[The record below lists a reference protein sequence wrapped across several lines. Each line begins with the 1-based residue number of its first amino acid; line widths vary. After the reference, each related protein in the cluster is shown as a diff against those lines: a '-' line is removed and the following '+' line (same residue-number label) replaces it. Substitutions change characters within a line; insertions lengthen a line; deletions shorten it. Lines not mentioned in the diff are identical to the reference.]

1 MSWLNNLKT
10 SVKLFLGFG
19 LAVLLLIVTAGV
31 GIFSLQQVAQ
41 RSENSYQNHTL
52 PIEWVGAADSALYK
66 LRGDLYK
73 YLLIPEE
80 RAATLQG
87 IRQAQQVIEENIE
100 KYRPTVFT
108 AEGKAALAEFDQ
120 AYAEYIAAVN
130 AFIREVDSGDQQ
142 AAQAAINDGGAVA
155 EARKRVGASM
165 SNIIAIKRQLA
176 EQTNTDNVALAA
188 SVRLTLIGVAL
199 LGALLA
205 IAAAFLITRSIA
217 LPLGLT
223 TAAIQWI
230 AEGDL
235 LRNFSEADKDKVRLR
250 GDEFGTLGKTLDRM
264 VEYLQDTAEAAAAI
278 ADNDLTVQIEPR
290 SERDELRQAF
300 VRMAQSLRRSLEE
313 VQQAAVSL
321 GAASTQMAQA
331 ADQAGQATNQ
341 IAVTIQQ
348 VSRGINQEAESVTR
362 TSQSVEQMSR
372 AIDGVAKGAQE
383 QAQAAQ
389 KASVVTAQINQ
400 AIQQVAE
407 NAQSVTTEA
416 GRASDAAE
424 QGVQKV
430 RLTLDG
436 MKAIRDKVGLSA
448 QKVQE
453 MGKRS
458 EQITVIVEAI
468 EDIASQTNLLA
479 LNAAIEAARA
489 GEHGKGF
496 AVVADEVRKLAERA
510 AASTREIGELIKGI
524 QQTVGEAVSAMQ
536 EGSQEVEKGVAQ
548 AGEAGAALQSILQ
561 SSQAVSQQA
570 EQAAAAAQQMSASA
584 AELVAAVDAV
594 MAVVEENTAATE
606 QMAAGA
612 NEVTSA
618 IENIASVSEENSAA
632 VEEVSASAEEMS
644 AQVEEV
650 AASARSL
657 EEMAQNL
664 KEIVRKFKLQQSSRS
679 DLLEE
684 IETFQKAHLK
694 WAERVEKAA
703 GGAETLRLNEVPTH
717 TECSLGRW
725 YYGLGKREF
734 GSRAEFKAVEADHIR
749 FHELLREFA
758 ANHKN
763 GHQGAQAVAQ
773 IKQVS
778 QRVFEKLE
786 QLKKAI

>member
-1 MSWLNNLKT
+1 MRWIDNLKT
-10 SVKLFLGFG
+10 GNKLLIGFG
-19 LAVLLLIVTAGV
+19 LLVLLLIGTAVAGLI
-31 GIFSLQQVAQ
+31 GLQNVATNG
-41 RSENSYQNHTL
+41 RAMYQDNLL
-52 PIEWVGAADSALYK
+52 PIDWVGEANSTLFE
-66 LRGDLYK
+66 LRGNIFQ

-80 RAATLQG
+80 RSE
-87 IRQAQQVIEENIE
+87 IRQAILDNQRTIKENIE
-100 KYRPTVFT
+100 RYRAVNLT
-108 AEGKAALAEFDQ
+108 EKEKQALIEFDKR
-120 AYAEYIAAVN
+120 YEEYITAINRVLQN
-130 AFIREVDSGDQQ
+130 VDNGDLA
-142 AAQAAINDGGAVA
+142 AAQAAVSIGG
-155 EARKRVGASM
+155 EAATARQKLDAAM
-165 SNIIAIKRQLA
+165 DEIIALNAQIADQLY
-176 EQTNTDNVALAA
+176 EESEALAA
-188 SVRLTLIGVAL
+188 NMRLLLIGIAV
-199 LGALLA
+199 LA
-205 IAAAFLITRSIA
+205 IALAVVMALLITRSITQ
-217 LPLGLT
+217 PLNIT
-223 TAAIQWI
+223 VSAIQSI
-230 AEGDL
+230 AQGDL
-235 LRNFSEADKDKVRLR
+235 LRDLSEAVKDKVRKR
-250 GDEFGTLGKTLDRM
+250 GDEFGTLGGALDRM
-264 VEYLQDTAEAAAAI
+264 VAYLQETAEAATAI
-278 ADNDLTVQIEPR
+278 ANNDLTVTIQPR
-290 SERDELRQAF
+290 SEKDELRQAF
-300 VRMAQSLRRSLEE
+300 VRMINSLRRSLEE
-313 VQQAAVSL
+313 VRQAAVSL

-341 IAVTIQQ
+341 ISVTIQQ
-348 VSRGINQEAESVTR
+348 VSRGITQEAESVTR

-389 KASVVTAQINQ
+389 KASVVTGQINQ

-407 NAQSVTTEA
+407 NVQAVTREA
-416 GRASDAAE
+416 ANAGAAATD
-424 QGVQKV
+424 GVQKV
-430 RLTLDG
+430 QSTLDG
-436 MKAIRDKVGLSA
+436 MQAIRQKVGFSA
-448 QKVQE
+448 QKVEE

-458 EQITVIVEAI
+458 AQITAIVEAI

-510 AASTREIGELIKGI
+510 ATSTREIGELIKGI
-524 QQTVGEAVSAMQ
+524 QQTVGEAVQAMQ
-536 EGSQEVEKGVAQ
+536 QGNQEVEKGVAQ

-561 SSQAVSQQA
+561 SSQAVTQQA

-612 NEVTSA
+612 TEVTSA

-664 KEIVRKFKLQQSSRS
+664 KEIVRQFKLEQGTRS
-679 DLLEE
+679 YLLDE
-684 IETFQKAHLK
+684 IETFKTAHLK

-703 GGAETLRLNEVPTH
+703 SGGAMISLSEVPSH

-734 GSRAEFKAVEADHIR
+734 GSRTEFNSIEADHLR

-758 ANHKN
+758 ANRSN
-763 GHQGAQAVAQ
+763 GHQAALVGE
-773 IKQVS
+773 IKQLS
-778 QRVFEKLE
+778 QQVARKLD
-786 QLKKAI
+786 QLKAVV

>member
-1 MSWLNNLKT
+1 MNWLNHLKT
-10 SVKLFLGFG
+10 SVKLLLGFG
-19 LAVLLLIVTAGV
+19 VLVLLTVGAAVAGI
-31 GIFSLQQVAQ
+31 GSLGTVNEKS
-41 RSENSYQNHTL
+41 REMYQDRLL
-52 PIEWVGAADSALYK
+52 PIEWIGEADTALYK
-66 LRGDLYK
+66 IRGDLYK
-73 YLLIPEE
+73 YALIPEE
-80 RAATLQG
+80 RAATRREIL
-87 IRQAQQVIEENIE
+87 ENQRAIAE
-100 KYRPTVFT
+100 YLDKYRVTFLV
-108 AEGKAALAEFDQ
+108 EEEKQ
-120 AYAEYIAAVN
+120 
-130 AFIREVDSGDQQ
+130 
-142 AAQAAINDGGAVA
+142 
-155 EARKRVGASM
+155 
-165 SNIIAIKRQLA
+165 
-176 EQTNTDNVALAA
+176 ALAA
-188 SVRLTLIGVAL
+188 FDKAYQSYVSAINQALLQVENGEQQAVVQSLMNGDLYNSRVAADAAMREIIAVNSRIADRLYEQSQSLAAGARNLLIGISAL
-199 LGALLA
+199 AVLLA
-205 IAAAFLITRSIA
+205 VAVVFLITRSITQ
-217 LPLGLT
+217 PLGLIA
-223 TAAIQWI
+223 AAIQLI

-235 LRNFSEADKDKVRLR
+235 LRGFSEADKDKVRKR
-250 GDEFGTLGKTLDRM
+250 RDEFGTVGKAMDKM
-264 VEYLQDTAEAAAAI
+264 VDYLQETAEAAARI
-278 ADNDLTVQIEPR
+278 ADNDLTASVEPR

-300 VRMAQSLRRSLEE
+300 VRMTNSLRKSLEE

-400 AIQQVAE
+400 AIQQVAQ
-407 NAQSVTTEA
+407 NAQSVTSEA
-416 GRASDAAE
+416 NRASHAAE
-424 QGVQKV
+424 QGVGKV
-430 RLTLDG
+430 RSTLDG
-436 MKAIRDKVGLSA
+436 MQAIRQKVSLSA

-510 AASTREIGELIKGI
+510 SASTREIGELIKGI
-524 QQTVGEAVSAMQ
+524 QQTVAEAVNAMQ
-536 EGSQEVEKGVAQ
+536 EGSQEVEKGVTQ

-570 EQAAAAAQQMSASA
+570 EQAAAAAEQMSASA

-612 NEVTSA
+612 AEVTGA

-664 KEIVRKFKLQQSSRS
+664 KEIVRQFKLQQGARS
-679 DLLEE
+679 NLLDE
-684 IETFQKAHLK
+684 IETFKKAHLK
-694 WAERVEKAA
+694 WAERVERAA
-703 GGAETLRLNEVPTH
+703 AGAETLHADQVPAH
-717 TECSLGRW
+717 TDCSLGRW

-734 GSRAEFKAVEADHIR
+734 GSHPEYQAIEADHIR

-758 ANHKN
+758 ANQKN
-763 GHQGAQAVAQ
+763 GHHAAGMVKE
-773 IKQVS
+773 IKQLS
-778 QRVFEKLE
+778 ARVGEKLE
-786 QLKKAI
+786 QLKRVV